1 MLTITLRIVTAFSKW
16 SKPLPKADKNKEIKK
31 SFAVGDDKAA
41 KLSKS

>member
-1 MLTITLRIVTAFSKW
+1 MNILARRVFFAFGKW
-16 SKPLPKADKNKEIKK
+16 SRPKAKTNKVNEDKK